1 MKRIFISVTG
11 VILALM
17 AMFISAVSAEWVY
30 LLPAESVNGN
40 FFIGLNGFVIELAS
54 DVTGRVEGNTAD
66 NPQTIFDGNSSYDSD
81 TRYRWTNW
89 AENNEG
95 RGGSVTWTMY
105 SDTVFAFNEIRIH
118 HFCDSTGC
126 YLPESIAFWYY
137 TVEDNATEIQLIDV
151 ALTATTGTGA
161 TYTDSLNLVT
171 VSKNWSNPSRSGS
184 YPNSGGVFQVYLNG
198 STKATSFVYSY
209 TGEVP
214 YTSFT
219 LKDSNATVTSSM
231 FKLTLNALNDEYVG
245 LVELEFYL
253 NGTKLDM
260 NNLTAV

>member
-1 MKRIFISVTG
+1 MKRVVLSVAG
-11 VILALM
+11 VIVALM
-17 AMFISAVSAEWVY
+17 MTFIGAVSAEWVY
-30 LLPAESVNGN
+30 LLPAESANGN
-40 FFIGLNGFVIELAS
+40 LSFVLTGFAIELTDQINGF
-54 DVTGRVEGNTAD
+54 VEGNTAD
-66 NPQTIFDGNSSYDSD
+66 NPQTIFDGNTTYDAD
-81 TRYRWTNW
+81 TQYRWTNW
-89 AENNEG
+89 AENDEG
-95 RGGSVTWTMY
+95 RGDSVTWNLY
-105 SDTVFAFNEIRIH
+105 SEVAFQFDEVRLY

-126 YLPESIAFWYY
+126 YLPESICFWYY
-137 TVEDNATEIQLIDV
+137 TGVDNSTEVQLVDAT
-151 ALTATTGTGA
+151 LTATTGRTA

-231 FKLTLNALNDEYVG
+231 FKLTLNALDDEYVG